1 MSKSLVCGVD
11 LGPHGA
17 SVGDVA
23 AQFGRDL
30 GLGLCLVHAYGGAP
44 VAPEGG
50 THGAITLADRLERQH
65 DELLVAL
72 ASERARIEQRGGRV
86 SSARL
91 VVGHPYE
98 VLVQEA
104 RALEARYLVVGRHAR
119 GSGVA
124 AVLERFLG
132 STADAVLRQA
142 PCPVLVA
149 SGGGLAPL
157 QGRVLLV
164 GIDGEAASLRALTE
178 TMEIAAAASASVE
191 AIYVGDDAS
200 VVDRAAAHARAHASS
215 SHLAGVLTGV
225 RQTARDGALAST
237 LLEMVRRTN
246 AALLSV
252 GTHGRAGL
260 GHALLGSVAEE
271 LCRSATTPVLVT
283 RAQGGR
289 H

>member
-1 MSKSLVCGVD
+1 MTKSLVCGVD
-11 LGPHGA
+11 LGPQGA

-44 VAPEGG
+44 AAPAG
-50 THGAITLADRLERQH
+50 TLGASVLADRLEREH

-72 ASERARIEQRGGRV
+72 AAERARIEQRGGRV

-98 VLVQEA
+98 VIVEEA
-104 RALEARYLVVGRHAR
+104 RALEARFVAVGPH
-119 GSGVA
+119 VPA
-124 AVLERFLG
+124 AGAGAFLERFLG
-132 STADAVLRQA
+132 GTADAVLRQA

-149 SGGGLAPL
+149 SGGALAPL
-157 QGRVLLV
+157 RGRVLLV
-164 GIDGEAASLRALTE
+164 GLDGEAASLRALTE

-191 AIYVGDDAS
+191 AIYVGEDAS
-200 VVDRAAAHARAHASS
+200 VVDRAAAHARAHAPS

-225 RQTARDGALAST
+225 RQTALDGGLAST

-252 GTHGRAGL
+252 GTHGRTGL
-260 GHALLGSVAEE
+260 GHAVLGSVAEE
-271 LCRSATTPVLVT
+271 LCRSASTPVLVT
-283 RAQGGR
+283 RAHGGR